1 MNSFLQT
8 ALYVLKINKYLTS
21 VEGSLLGYTV
31 RGLLLTFSFSFFL
44 DKINNNIVLPGFYKT
59 TKIQEIQK
67 KAETRVEEGERAQG
81 REPVKD
87 RMASWE
93 LNLYFINI
101 PAANWQ

>member
-1 MNSFLQT
+1 M
-8 ALYVLKINKYLTS
+8 
-21 VEGSLLGYTV
+21 
-31 RGLLLTFSFSFFL
+31 
-44 DKINNNIVLPGFYKT
+44 DKINNSIVLPGFYKT
-59 TKIQEIQK
+59 TKIQEKQK

-101 PAANWQ
+101 PAAKLAIKPDRRHDRECKTTRQRQGETPAAGLL